1 MFGLGIWEI
10 AIIVVVILLIFKPED
25 IPKLIRNLGRV
36 TRQLKDMYRGVSS
49 VVHDIGRDVDYT
61 SDATKGNSSYD
72 KLWKRVSTGKEKTED
87 LREQ

>member
-10 AIIVVVILLIFKPED
+10 AVIVVVILLIFKPED

-49 VVHDIGRDVDYT
+49 VVNDLGKDINYT
-61 SDATKGNSSYD
+61 NDASKGKSKYEN
-72 KLWKRVSTGKEKTED
+72 LWKRVTTEKEDPENP
-87 LREQ
+87 RER